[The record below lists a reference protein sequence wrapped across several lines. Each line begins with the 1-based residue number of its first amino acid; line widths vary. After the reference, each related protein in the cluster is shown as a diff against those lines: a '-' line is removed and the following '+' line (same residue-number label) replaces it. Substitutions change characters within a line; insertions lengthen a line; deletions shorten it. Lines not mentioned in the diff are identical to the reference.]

1 MRTLARR
8 RKLRAPVIAVG
19 VAAVF
24 LLIVGYAKAS
34 GTWEGRV
41 PEQLFFDL
49 IPNAGSYAHP

>member
-1 MRTLARR
+1 MSFIRSRGAEGN
-8 RKLRAPVIAVG
+8 IAAG
-19 VAAVF
+19 ATAVF
-24 LLIVGYAKAS
+24 LLVVGYAKAS